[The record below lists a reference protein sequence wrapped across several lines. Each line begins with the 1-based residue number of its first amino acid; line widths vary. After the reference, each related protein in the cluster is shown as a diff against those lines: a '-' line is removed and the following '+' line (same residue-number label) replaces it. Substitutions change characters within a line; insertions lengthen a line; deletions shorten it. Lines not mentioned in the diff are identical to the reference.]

1 MNIAIPFLR
10 SARPYQLNL
19 ILHNIIFH
27 LGKANYGSVSMA
39 FFLKQNSECISVM
52 VKKERE
58 KKGNCYQC
66 RGYNIING
74 KSR

>member
-10 SARPYQLNL
+10 SARPDQLNL

-39 FFLKQNSECISVM
+39 FFLKKIRVYFCDGKER
-52 VKKERE
+52 KRKERE
-58 KKGNCYQC
+58 LLLMQGL
-66 RGYNIING
+66 
-74 KSR
+74 